1 MSARR
6 DRHRRRHQ
14 PSAGTD
20 PLIAQINRELY
31 RNKTRDEDFTLNV
44 HQHPISIWRPV
55 AVALVATLVLIVMLA
70 DDRLPLPVLLAF
82 LGTWAYVA
90 WREVERR
97 HNSFAATNKRVMMI
111 VGLISRSVPMMRL
124 GKVTDM
130 RLDQPILGRLL
141 GYGTITIE
149 SAGQDQ
155 SIRELRYTPYPTQVY
170 RRLNETIFG
179 DEFEDDEPVLPDRAP
194 LVRLAGWIGRGA
206 RRGASAAGRQVGGAV
221 DRGRS
226 SSGERRQYFTG
237 RGHRR
242 TTPADAAPHQ
252 APVRLRHQ
260 PSGRERSG
268 DPTGEI
274 PVHRHA
280 GGEDRGHTRP

>member
-6 DRHRRRHQ
+6 RNRRH
-14 PSAGTD
+14 PHVPRPGD
-20 PLIAQINRELY
+20 PLVAPVNHELY

-44 HQHPISIWRPV
+44 HQHPISLWRPV
-55 AVALVATLVLIVMLA
+55 AVALVATLVLIVMLG

-82 LGTWAYVA
+82 LGAWAYVA

-130 RLDQPILGRLL
+130 RLDQPIPGRLL

-179 DEFEDDEPVLPDRAP
+179 DEFDDDDEPTTPERAP
-194 LVRLAGWIGRGA
+194 LARLAGWVGHGA
-206 RRGASAAGRQVGGAV
+206 RRRAAAAGRRVGDAVERRRPGA
-221 DRGRS
+221 
-226 SSGERRQYFTG
+226 SGERQYFTG
-237 RGHRR
+237 GRRR
-242 TTPADAAPHQ
+242 TRTASTPPHLQ
-252 APVRLRHQ
+252 PPVPLRHE

-274 PVHRHA
+274 PVHRR
-280 GGEDRGHTRP
+280 GGGDDHRSTCP